1 MTLANPTPE
10 IMPELVREVQPEA
23 IICTGRSDFPNQ
35 VNNVLCFPFIF
46 RGALDV
52 GATAINE
59 EMKLACVKAI
69 AELARKEADAEVAS
83 VYEDEQLEFG
93 PEYLIPKPFDP
104 RLIVELPPKVA
115 EAAMN
120 SGVATRPITDIDA
133 YKESLQ
139 AHTIKTSMVMRP
151 IFSKAKQNPK
161 RVAYCEGEEEKVLRA
176 IQTAVDDGIAKPI
189 IIGRRKVVDM
199 RIKKLRLRLEEG
211 KDYELCDPEKDS
223 RYRDYWATYHEL
235 LERRGVTPAYAK
247 TLVRTDTT
255 VIGALMLH
263 KGDADA
269 VICGAYGRFKDHLKH
284 VYDIIGVHKEAKNLS
299 ALTALITN
307 KSTIFMTDT
316 HVNVCPT
323 VDEIVENTLQAAEEV
338 RRFGIV
344 PKVALVTHSN
354 FGSRDSESALRMS
367 EACRI
372 IKERDPTLEIDGEMH
387 ADVALRETVRQEVM
401 PNSTLKD
408 NANLLVMPNLD
419 AANVGLNMTKAM
431 TDGISI
437 GPMILG
443 ARLPIHIVTPSMS
456 TRGIVNMTAMA
467 TISAQVAEQKRDNV
481 VQKTLF
487 TKSQASA

>member
-1 MTLANPTPE
+1 
-10 IMPELVREVQPEA
+10 
-23 IICTGRSDFPNQ
+23 
-35 VNNVLCFPFIF
+35 
-46 RGALDV
+46 
-52 GATAINE
+52 
-59 EMKLACVKAI
+59 
-69 AELARKEADAEVAS
+69 
-83 VYEDEQLEFG
+83 
-93 PEYLIPKPFDP
+93 
-104 RLIVELPPKVA
+104 
-115 EAAMN
+115 
-120 SGVATRPITDIDA
+120 
-133 YKESLQ
+133 
-139 AHTIKTSMVMRP
+139 
-151 IFSKAKQNPK
+151 
-161 RVAYCEGEEEKVLRA
+161 
-176 IQTAVDDGIAKPI
+176 
-189 IIGRRKVVDM
+189 
-199 RIKKLRLRLEEG
+199 
-211 KDYELCDPEKDS
+211 
-223 RYRDYWATYHEL
+223 
-235 LERRGVTPAYAK
+235 
-247 TLVRTDTT
+247 
-255 VIGALMLH
+255 
-263 KGDADA
+263 
-269 VICGAYGRFKDHLKH
+269 
-284 VYDIIGVHKEAKNLS
+284 
-299 ALTALITN
+299 
-307 KSTIFMTDT
+307 
-316 HVNVCPT
+316 
-323 VDEIVENTLQAAEEV
+323 TLQAAEEV